1 MKSGEATV
9 DLRDALDRLV
19 AYVERE
25 GYKGYD
31 PYDTL
36 NAVIPFRWF
45 GRWGEVIATQ
55 IQKRNPVNIRPMLG
69 IRKGHNPKAMG
80 LFLHAYALL
89 QRKFPERDY
98 RKQMSFLLNW
108 LSDNRSK
115 GFQHAC
121 WGYNFGWSTPKKHLP
136 AFAPTV
142 VATGFV
148 VKGLWE
154 YHQLT
159 GDSLAKQL
167 ILDAGKFVVNDLP
180 RTELKNG
187 ISFSYSPY
195 FPDVCYNASLLGAE
209 ILARAYA
216 LNGDETYKRLAVAAT
231 EFVVGQQHADGHW
244 KYSFE
249 PDSGVERHQVDFH
262 QGYVIDSIAYVMQLT
277 GHQPAHWPEAVHKGL
292 RYFHDVQFHADGRGL
307 WRIPKEYPTEIHNQS
322 QGILTLNRW
331 RALSPE
337 TAPRAK
343 TIADW
348 TIRHMQDPKTGH
360 FYYRQYPHHTN
371 RISFMRWSNAWMM
384 LALAELVNSE

>member
-9 DLRDALDRLV
+9 DLQDALDRLV

-55 IQKRNPVNIRPMLG
+55 IQKRNPVNIRPLLG

-108 LSDNRSK
+108 LSETGQ
-115 GFQHAC
+115 GFPTCLLGLQLRLEYAEKASA
-121 WGYNFGWSTPKKHLP
+121 GFR
-136 AFAPTV
+136 PTV

-167 ILDAGKFVVNDLP
+167 ILDAG
-180 RTELKNG
+180 
-187 ISFSYSPY
+187 SSWS
-195 FPDVCYNASLLGAE
+195 
-209 ILARAYA
+209 
-216 LNGDETYKRLAVAAT
+216 
-231 EFVVGQQHADGHW
+231 
-244 KYSFE
+244 
-249 PDSGVERHQVDFH
+249 
-262 QGYVIDSIAYVMQLT
+262 
-277 GHQPAHWPEAVHKGL
+277 
-292 RYFHDVQFHADGRGL
+292 
-307 WRIPKEYPTEIHNQS
+307 
-322 QGILTLNRW
+322 
-331 RALSPE
+331 
-337 TAPRAK
+337 
-343 TIADW
+343 TIF
-348 TIRHMQDPKTGH
+348 RV
-360 FYYRQYPHHTN
+360 RN
-371 RISFMRWSNAWMM
+371 
-384 LALAELVNSE
+384 